1 MTSYANTAPNT
12 ARGGHNEASL
22 IESGMQD
29 MTRSFKEP
37 LFVQRNFLDDL
48 GGIKPSETPRGVT
61 AASIA

>member
-12 ARGGHNEASL
+12 ARGGNQEASL

-29 MTRSFKEP
+29 MARSIKEP

-48 GGIKPSETPRGVT
+48 GGIKP
-61 AASIA
+61 